1 MFGTLRVLPRR
12 EHLAQDEERPVGF
25 HFDRHVR
32 LAHVSMASFIK

>member
-1 MFGTLRVLPRR
+1 LASR

-32 LAHVSMASFIK
+32 LAHVINCDLIM